1 MQVRAAAVRSLVLA
15 AGVAVAGALL
25 PAGAWAQERN
35 CIDTL
40 AGMPDYSRLVGAV
53 TRSHMVSEL
62 RNMQNVTIFAPTNQA
77 IDQVNPQLV
86 DRLFPRDQAGGGREA
101 DPVLASA
108 AIQAHIVQG
117 RIPASA
123 LGQGVRLT
131 TMAGTPLTF
140 AGPGGSERG
149 AQITAGQNV
158 TARVTQGD
166 IPCSNGVIH
175 GIDTVLIR

>member
-1 MQVRAAAVRSLVLA
+1 MRGLVLA

-25 PAGAWAQERN
+25 PTGAEAQQRN

-40 AGMPDYSRLVGAV
+40 AGMPEYARLVGAV
-53 TRSHMVSEL
+53 TRSHMVNEL
-62 RNMQNVTIFAPTNQA
+62 RNMQNVTIFAPNNEA
-77 IDQVNPQLV
+77 IDKVNPQLV
-86 DRLFPRDQAGGGREA
+86 DRLFPRDAAGGGREA
-101 DPVLASA
+101 DPVLAAA

-117 RIPASA
+117 RIPAAA
-123 LGQGVRLT
+123 LAQGVRLT
-131 TMAGTPLTF
+131 TLAGTPLSF

-149 AQITAGQNV
+149 AQVTAAEGV

-175 GIDTVLIR
+175 GIDSVLIR